1 MHQVYSTVKFPL
13 QTETGGWHIWAAAG
27 YGPKVGKDE
36 KAFEEVEEEV
46 GRGGDPR
53 GIPKPAR
60 NTRERKG
67 KGGGVVH
74 REKEKIQRCNNAAHV
89 RNGSIDWIGRGCKSG
104 GSLLQQSKDCWEDEL
119 VELATR
125 RGIYFLNGKEMR
137 IEGNFQRRFPRAWNR
152 IVRIVGIC
160 LLIRD

>member
-13 QTETGGWHIWAAAG
+13 QTGGWHIWAAAG

-137 IEGNFQRRFPRAWNR
+137 IEGNFQTGFPRAWNR
-152 IVRIVGIC
+152 IVRIVGIF

>member
-46 GRGGDPR
+46 GRGGGPR

-137 IEGNFQRRFPRAWNR
+137 IEGNFQRRFLRAWNR
-152 IVRIVGIC
+152 IVRIVGIF

>member
-152 IVRIVGIC
+152 IVRIVGIF

>member
-36 KAFEEVEEEV
+36 KAFEEEEEEV

-125 RGIYFLNGKEMR
+125 RGIYFLGTGKK
-137 IEGNFQRRFPRAWNR
+137 
-152 IVRIVGIC
+152 
-160 LLIRD
+160 

>member
-137 IEGNFQRRFPRAWNR
+137 IEGNFQRRFLRAWNR
-152 IVRIVGIC
+152 IVRIVGIF

>member
-13 QTETGGWHIWAAAG
+13 QTGGWHIWAAAG

>member
-36 KAFEEVEEEV
+36 KAFEEEEEV

-119 VELATR
+119 ATR
-125 RGIYFLNGKEMR
+125 YILFERERNENRGKFSEEISCVRGIVL
-137 IEGNFQRRFPRAWNR
+137 
-152 IVRIVGIC
+152 
-160 LLIRD
+160 

>member
-13 QTETGGWHIWAAAG
+13 QTGGWHIWAAAG

-152 IVRIVGIC
+152 IVRIVGIF

>member
-13 QTETGGWHIWAAAG
+13 QTGGWHIWAAAG

-137 IEGNFQRRFPRAWNR
+137 IEGNFQRRFLRAWNR
-152 IVRIVGIC
+152 IVRIVGIF